1 MASSSDRPGLPV
13 VLGRT
18 NPPTNSIKSNKSNKS
33 QGPEKFYS
41 ERSVEAEQTDLQDSE
56 ATCGQVF
63 IAMNLTRGMPWFRRE
78 KDPGWFVVGNRKVVE
93 RLNQDWLEK
102 KHLRQLCEDITR
114 LGKHH
119 QLFEPEPYVLCK
131 AEKYCGFCLFLVSAV
146 LMIITVA
153 WGALHKHQ
161 SNGLMVACGV
171 LLAITTMCCCCMNVR
186 RRRMMD
192 WEVPI
197 AEIKRFATIWGK
209 KYGFHLT
216 FELHYDGPSYFILKP
231 KQQASRESAKD
242 EEQMNQMV

>member
-18 NPPTNSIKSNKSNKS
+18 NPPTNSVKSNKSIKS
-33 QGPEKFYS
+33 QGPEKFNS
-41 ERSVEAEQTDLQDSE
+41 ERSVEAEQTELQDSE

-63 IAMNLTRGMPWFRRE
+63 IAMNITRGMPWFRRE
-78 KDPGWFVVGNRKVVE
+78 KDPGWFVVGNRRVVE
-93 RLNQDWLEK
+93 RLNRDWLEK
-102 KHLRQLCEDITR
+102 KHLQQLCEDITR

-131 AEKYCGFCLFLVSAV
+131 TEKYCGFCLFLVTAV
-146 LMIITVA
+146 LIIITVA

-197 AEIKRFATIWGK
+197 TEIKRFATIWSK

-231 KQQASRESAKD
+231 KQQASTKSGKD